1 MTYYSK
7 MYNYRKSDFE
17 KNFIN
22 KVISPSVISRVK
34 TAYRRWENNRVFFG
48 EIKNNRFKVYT
59 YPDYGP
65 SFINPILFFKN
76 ALVFI
81 APVYIS
87 GRVEEVN
94 GKIDVKYK
102 FSKSD
107 MVYIIAI
114 IWVLMC
120 LLFFSIAIISVV
132 LNGINA
138 TNIVI
143 FTLSIIVPSIL
154 LLRMIIIPRTE
165 KEALQNLLD
174 SLAQD

>member
-1 MTYYSK
+1 M
-7 MYNYRKSDFE
+7 
-17 KNFIN
+17 
-22 KVISPSVISRVK
+22 
-34 TAYRRWENNRVFFG
+34 
-48 EIKNNRFKVYT
+48 YT

-76 ALVFI
+76 ASVFI

-107 MVYIIAI
+107 TVYIIAI

-132 LNGINA
+132 LNGIDA

-154 LLRMIIIPRTE
+154 LLRMMIIPGTE

-174 SLAQD
+174 SLVQD

>member
-1 MTYYSK
+1 M
-7 MYNYRKSDFE
+7 
-17 KNFIN
+17 
-22 KVISPSVISRVK
+22 
-34 TAYRRWENNRVFFG
+34 
-48 EIKNNRFKVYT
+48 YT

-76 ALVFI
+76 AFVFI

-154 LLRMIIIPRTE
+154 LLGMIIIPRTE